1 MKLLEGIRVLDFGR
15 FIAGPYC
22 ATLLGDLG
30 ADVIRVE
37 RIEGGEDR
45 CLPPVMSTG
54 EGGLFLQVNRN
65 KRGLTLDLAH
75 DAGRDIVR
83 QLIQSAD
90 VVIAN
95 LPRPTLR
102 QLGLDWDSVQALNP
116 RAVLVT
122 VNTYGNTGPLAD
134 GVGFD
139 GIGQAMSGAM
149 FLTGTPDEPR
159 RAVNTWVD
167 YSTAQACAMGALAA
181 LMARDRADAREAGS
195 GRGQLVEGSLL
206 KSAVIQTNGL
216 LIEQAVRERNR
227 VPQGN
232 RGFSAAPSDV
242 FKTKT
247 GWILV
252 QTIGQSMFDR
262 ACDLIGRPDMKSD
275 PRFLNDDLR
284 GANSAD
290 ISAAMAAW
298 AAQHTREEALAAL
311 ARAKLPAG
319 PVLSP
324 QDALEDPQIAAA
336 GLLVARQFEGRP
348 GEPEDFPL
356 APHPVDLRG
365 PDAESTV
372 STVYRH
378 AAPRLGQHTE
388 DILLELGYSAASIS
402 ALRRQKVI

>member
-1 MKLLEGIRVLDFGR
+1 
-15 FIAGPYC
+15 
-22 ATLLGDLG
+22 
-30 ADVIRVE
+30 
-37 RIEGGEDR
+37 
-45 CLPPVMSTG
+45 
-54 EGGLFLQVNRN
+54 
-65 KRGLTLDLAH
+65 
-75 DAGRDIVR
+75 
-83 QLIQSAD
+83 
-90 VVIAN
+90 
-95 LPRPTLR
+95 
-102 QLGLDWDSVQALNP
+102 
-116 RAVLVT
+116 
-122 VNTYGNTGPLAD
+122 
-134 GVGFD
+134 
-139 GIGQAMSGAM
+139 
-149 FLTGTPDEPR
+149 
-159 RAVNTWVD
+159 
-167 YSTAQACAMGALAA
+167 MGALAA
-181 LMARDRADAREAGS
+181 LMARDRADARDPGS

-206 KSAVIQTNGL
+206 RSAVIQTNGL

-252 QTIGQSMFDR
+252 QTIGQTMFAR
-262 ACDLIGRPDMKSD
+262 ACDLIGRPDMKAD

-290 ISAAMAAW
+290 ISAAMSTW
-298 AAQHTREEALAAL
+298 AAQHTREEALSAL

-356 APHPVDLRG
+356 TPHPVDMQG
-365 PDAESTV
+365 PDAESTI
-372 STVYRH
+372 STAYRH

-388 DILLELGYSAASIS
+388 DILLELGYSAASIA
-402 ALRRQKVI
+402 ALRRQQVI